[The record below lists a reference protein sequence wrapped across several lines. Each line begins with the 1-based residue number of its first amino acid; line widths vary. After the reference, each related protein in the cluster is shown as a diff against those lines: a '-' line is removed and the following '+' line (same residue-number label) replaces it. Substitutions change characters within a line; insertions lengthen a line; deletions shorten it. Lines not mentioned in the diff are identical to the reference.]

1 MEADPK
7 TPNAAADRRP
17 TLALSRAQAVDAR
30 QVQLFA
36 KALVGLGLTEYSP
49 LAAERNRRC
58 QKKSAESSGLSGTF
72 SRSAGGC
79 VVDE

>member
-36 KALVGLGLTEYSP
+36 KALVGLGLTQYSA
-49 LAAERNRRC
+49 LVSERRHRP
-58 QKKSAESSGLSGTF
+58 
-72 SRSAGGC
+72 
-79 VVDE
+79 

>member
-7 TPNAAADRRP
+7 TPNAADDRRP

-49 LAAERNRRC
+49 LAAERNRPARRNPP
-58 QKKSAESSGLSGTF
+58 KAPG
-72 SRSAGGC
+72 
-79 VVDE
+79 